1 MYKQSKHKL
10 MGGDTTS
17 APSLLKPRSCS
28 LTRESYLSLC
38 SICFARKCGKITNKI
53 LLTKCKLRP
62 LIFHF
67 FFLLCALIVFL
78 PPSSLQPSYQYFDVT
93 LYIMSYLQINVWR
106 WTKRCSTVGTIC
118 KWALRCN
125 FSFLQLCK
133 WKAKNAFSNAF
144 IHILSS

>member
-1 MYKQSKHKL
+1 MSRTCPYALFALQENVGNEQNFVNKMQTPATDFPLPFSSLRSDCLSSSFKF
-10 MGGDTTS
+10 TT
-17 APSLLKPRSCS
+17 
-28 LTRESYLSLC
+28 
-38 SICFARKCGKITNKI
+38 F
-53 LLTKCKLRP
+53 
-62 LIFHF
+62 
-67 FFLLCALIVFL
+67 VFL

-93 LYIMSYLQINVWR
+93 LYIMSYLQITVWR
-106 WTKRCSTVGTIC
+106 WMKRCSTVGTIC